1 MKKSLI
7 QKCNQVD
14 DMYEM
19 LAIYEQK
26 VPTADQV
33 KHDDLKEAL
42 NNFVEE
48 LRLGKEFLADHK
60 VSQIDALQAEINEV
74 NEELM
79 ATLRLLHSGMF
90 TDSAS
95 SPEEASG
102 ELKSILTKIEGIKS
116 VSETYKEFQQVSIS
130 LSIFIPT
137 FASLSLPSLHMLYG
151 SYKSAADVY

>member
-1 MKKSLI
+1 MHKKEVDVKKSVI

-42 NNFVEE
+42 NSFVEE
-48 LRLGKEFLADHK
+48 LRFGKEFLADHK
-60 VSQIDALQAEINEV
+60 VSQIDALQAGINEV

-79 ATLRLLHSGMF
+79 ATLRTLHSGIF
-90 TDSAS
+90 TESATP
-95 SPEEASG
+95 PEEASA
-102 ELKSILTKIEGIKS
+102 ELETILSKIEGLKAA
-116 VSETYKEFQQVSIS
+116 SESYKDFQQVSS
-130 LSIFIPT
+130 P
-137 FASLSLPSLHMLYG
+137 
-151 SYKSAADVY
+151 